1 MPFVFEVGKSYE
13 TQDGKMIK
21 VLGRTELK
29 GYECLIC
36 DDNKHRYDRT
46 TNSMDAGRVTGTDHD
61 YSCPDNFKRV
71 NWFDTKEDA
80 DEWMEAEVNDQC
92 IDNHRFAYLDDEEA
106 LKEYDVR
113 MHGGCCGYFDATVR
127 IKGRKATIGC
137 NYGH

>member
-1 MPFVFEVGKSYE
+1 MSFVFEVGRSYE

-29 GYECLIC
+29 GHECLIC
-36 DDNKHRYDRT
+36 DDNKHRYDRST
-46 TNSMDAGRVTGTDHD
+46 HSGDAGRVAGTKHD

-80 DEWMEAEVNDQC
+80 DKWMESEVNDPY
-92 IDNHRFAYLDDEEA
+92 IDNHRFAFLDDDEA
-106 LKEYDVR
+106 LKKYDLRV
-113 MHGGCCGYFDATVR
+113 HGGCCVYFDATVW
-127 IKGRKATIGC
+127 IQGRKATIGC